1 MAKRQYEQRVRAE
14 AAEETRRSILDAV
27 GDRLRE
33 APAEPVSVDRIARM
47 AGVARSTVYL
57 IFGTRAGLFEAF
69 ADDLFERTG
78 YERLIQAVSAED
90 AREHMAGGIR
100 VGSEMFAADR
110 DVWRALISMSHLDP
124 EAVGDVVKRHE
135 TERGKGMKRVAG
147 RLAEQGYLRPDVT
160 EAQAADMLWLFTGFD
175 AFDVLYTG
183 RGMSVKKTAD
193 TLVAMAERA
202 VLQVPG

>member
-1 MAKRQYEQRVRAE
+1 MAKRRYDQRLRAE
-14 AAEETRRSILDAV
+14 AAEETRLRILDAV

-57 IFGTRAGLFEAF
+57 IFGSRAGLFEAF
-69 ADDLFERTG
+69 ADHLFERTG
-78 YERLIQAVSAED
+78 YERLLRAVSAED
-90 AREHMAGGIR
+90 AREHMAGGITT
-100 VGSEMFAADR
+100 GAEMFGHDR

-124 EAVGDVVKRHE
+124 EAVGNVVRRHE
-135 TERGKGMKRVAG
+135 TERAGGMKRVAR
-147 RLAEQGYLRPDVT
+147 RLAEQGYLRDDAT
-160 EAQAADMLWLFTGFD
+160 EEQAADMLWLFTGFD

-183 RGMSVKKTAD
+183 RGMSVEETGA

-202 VLQVPG
+202 VLRPT